1 MKALVLYSVFV
12 VIGAV
17 AAALIGWV
25 VEREVSETA
34 SLIVFL
40 GLFFLN
46 FVVSW
51 VAVILVIDRSLSNAL
66 GQAEQLVIEKAGRA
80 AHAAASGRAAA

>member
-1 MKALVLYSVFV
+1 MKALILYSVFV

-51 VAVILVIDRSLSNAL
+51 IAVILVIDRSLSNAL
-66 GQAEQLVIEKAGRA
+66 GQVEQLAIEKAGRA
-80 AHAAASGRAAA
+80 AHAAASGRAG